1 MRAYDRI
8 AQLTRC
14 SFAPKL
20 TSCRT
25 LGRVWHYINRT
36 SPLTNFSF
44 TFVSRSLQAVARCAS
59 SRESERWGS
68 PRRIS
73 SRRWTSRPS
82 SASTWCV
89 HPLEATAWRAYPR
102 LKMNGRPAR
111 STRRPTL
118 RSHPTRAARSRIRLT
133 RRSHPTHAPLASRS
147 HPPPPTI
154 SRPPGDGQGMEQRR
168 QARVQRRRR
177 AALPIRRRRA
187 AHRHHTFP
195 AARQPHVADH
205 PRARRRHR
213 AEEGQGVRQQ
223 TQPLIRQ
230 LR

>member
-14 SFAPKL
+14 SFAPKP

-25 LGRVWHYINRT
+25 FGRVWHYINRT

-89 HPLEATAWRAYPR
+89 HPLEPTASRAYPR
-102 LKMNGRPAR
+102 PKMNGRPAR
-111 STRRPTL
+111 SNSYPPPDPPL
-118 RSHPTRAARSRIRLT
+118 ASDP
-133 RRSHPTHAPLASRS
+133 RRSQPHPTHAPLASD
-147 HPPPPTI
+147 
-154 SRPPGDGQGMEQRR
+154 SRA
-168 QARVQRRRR
+168 ARITLTSPALHHLTTSRRR
-177 AALPIRRRRA
+177 ARNGATPSSPGTEKTPGCSANPTTTSSSSSPYLSGSSSTSP
-187 AHRHHTFP
+187 P
-195 AARQPHVADH
+195 
-205 PRARRRHR
+205 
-213 AEEGQGVRQQ
+213 
-223 TQPLIRQ
+223 
-230 LR
+230 

>member
-25 LGRVWHYINRT
+25 FGRVWHYINR
-36 SPLTNFSF
+36 SSQLKNFSF
-44 TFVSRSLQAVARCAS
+44 TFVARHLARSLQAVARCAS

-89 HPLEATAWRAYPR
+89 HPLEAAASRAYPR
-102 LKMNGRPAR
+102 PKMNGRPAR
-111 STRRPTL
+111 SNSYPPPDPLLASDPR
-118 RSHPTRAARSRIRLT
+118 RSHP
-133 RRSHPTHAPLASRS
+133 HPTHAPLASRS
-147 HPPPPTI
+147 HPPPTI
-154 SRPPGDGQGMEQRR
+154 HLTTS
-168 QARVQRRRR
+168 RRR
-177 AALPIRRRRA
+177 ARNGATPSSPGTEKTPGCSANPTTTSSSSSPYLSGSSSTSRR
-187 AHRHHTFP
+187 
-195 AARQPHVADH
+195 
-205 PRARRRHR
+205 
-213 AEEGQGVRQQ
+213 
-223 TQPLIRQ
+223 
-230 LR
+230 

>member
-1 MRAYDRI
+1 MRDLLLLGY
-8 AQLTRC
+8 
-14 SFAPKL
+14 KL
-20 TSCRT
+20 
-25 LGRVWHYINRT
+25 
-36 SPLTNFSF
+36 SF
-44 TFVSRSLQAVARCAS
+44 TFVARSLQAVARCAS

-89 HPLEATAWRAYPR
+89 HPLEPTAFRAYLRP
-102 LKMNGRPAR
+102 KMNGRPAR
-111 STRRPTL
+111 SNSYQPRD
-118 RSHPTRAARSRIRLT
+118 HPLASDP
-133 RRSHPTHAPLASRS
+133 RRSQPHPTHAPLASRS
-147 HPPPPTI
+147 HPPAPTI

-195 AARQPHVADH
+195 PARQPHLLNH
-205 PRARRRHR
+205 PRPRRRHR

>member
-1 MRAYDRI
+1 MRDLLLLGY
-8 AQLTRC
+8 
-14 SFAPKL
+14 KL
-20 TSCRT
+20 
-25 LGRVWHYINRT
+25 
-36 SPLTNFSF
+36 SF
-44 TFVSRSLQAVARCAS
+44 TFVARSLQAVARCAS

-89 HPLEATAWRAYPR
+89 HPLKATAFRAYPR
-102 LKMNGRPAR
+102 PKMNGRPAR
-111 STRRPTL
+111 SNSYPPPDPPLASDPL
-118 RSHPTRAARSRIRLT
+118 RSHPY
-133 RRSHPTHAPLASRS
+133 PTHAPLASRS
-147 HPPPPTI
+147 LHPPAPTI

-168 QARVQRRRR
+168 QDRVQRRRR

-187 AHRHHTFP
+187 AHRHHTVQ
-195 AARQPHVADH
+195 AARQPHVLNH

>member
-1 MRAYDRI
+1 MARH
-8 AQLTRC
+8 L
-14 SFAPKL
+14 
-20 TSCRT
+20 
-25 LGRVWHYINRT
+25 V
-36 SPLTNFSF
+36 
-44 TFVSRSLQAVARCAS
+44 RSLQAVARCAS

-89 HPLEATAWRAYPR
+89 HPLEAAASRAYPR
-102 LKMNGRPAR
+102 PKMNGRPAR
-111 STRRPTL
+111 SNSYPPPDPLLASDPR
-118 RSHPTRAARSRIRLT
+118 RSHPHPTHAPLASDSRAARIRLT
-133 RRSHPTHAPLASRS
+133 RRSHRAHIPR
-147 HPPPPTI
+147 PPSI

-177 AALPIRRRRA
+177 AALPVRRRRA
-187 AHRHHTFP
+187 AHRHHTLQ

-223 TQPLIRQ
+223 TQPLLRQ